1 MNKKNIRFGIIALV
15 LVGLFSCTEEE
26 KFNVHI
32 NGNIEGLRKGKLY
45 LQRLQDTLLVTLDSV
60 SFENEEA
67 FALKANVNEPEL
79 MLLQLQKHGS
89 DDYMDYLTFFVE
101 EGEYAIDA
109 KMTNFQN
116 ANITTDSK
124 NQQKWN
130 EYTSMLRKF
139 NNQQLDFLA
148 EQIAADEEKRESLQK
163 QLDMLVKRKYFYTI
177 NFALSNKELA
187 VSPYAIIS
195 EAYDANIKY
204 LDSVYNSYSEEMKNS
219 LYGKQFNELLLE
231 RKIDETEEIL

>member
-1 MNKKNIRFGIIALV
+1 MHKKNILFGFVAILFM
-15 LVGLFSCTEEE
+15 GLFSCSEEE

-45 LQRLQDTLLVTLDSV
+45 LQRLQDTILVTLDSV
-60 SFENEEA
+60 SFENQES
-67 FALKANVNEPEL
+67 FSLKANINEPEL

-89 DDYMDYLTFFVE
+89 EDYTDYLTFFVE
-101 EGEYAIDA
+101 EGDYSIEA

-139 NNQQLDFLA
+139 NNQQLEFLA
-148 EQIAADEEKRESLQK
+148 AQITADQEKRETLQK
-163 QLDMLVKRKYFYTI
+163 QLDLLIKRRYLYTI
-177 NFALSNKELA
+177 NFALSNNKLS
-187 VSPYAIIS
+187 VSPYVVIS
-195 EAYDANIKY
+195 ESYDANIKY

-219 LYGKQFNELLLE
+219 IYGKQFYELLLE
-231 RKIDETEEIL
+231 RKIDETEEVL